1 MRRVF
6 QTIREFFQKGD
17 MILLLLCGVTTAF
30 GCLIIASATNTMGS
44 ARYVIIQIVGAL
56 LGMLLYGMISSID
69 TEFFSEH
76 RTVLVVFNTLLLLML
91 IPFGTDNGTGN

>member
-1 MRRVF
+1 MRRIF

-44 ARYVIIQIVGAL
+44 ARYLIMQI
-56 LGMLLYGMISSID
+56 LGTLIGMGLYAIISSVD

-76 RTVLVVFNTLLLLML
+76 RMALVVFNTLLLL
-91 IPFGTDNGTGN
+91 

>member
-44 ARYVIIQIVGAL
+44 ARYLIMQI
-56 LGMLLYGMISSID
+56 LGPLIGMGLYAIISSVE

-76 RTVLVVFNTLLLLML
+76 RWIMVAFNTVLLL
-91 IPFGTDNGTGN
+91 